1 MYKNQLKVEDKVMR
15 ITKFLATGLV
25 AVMVFATATGC
36 SKNTSGNEIGRASCR
51 ERV

>member
-25 AVMVFATATGC
+25 AVMVFATATR
-36 SKNTSGNEIGRASCR
+36 SEEHTSELQSH
-51 ERV
+51 